1 MNVIHIAKTPLAGS
15 PGRLSDEL
23 NKIDAINSVCFI
35 ERDYPGELSGK
46 FIGSSIV
53 IDKTT
58 ASLLTKKIED
68 ADVCH
73 IHNDLSRDTL
83 NLILANA
90 ERCKFIY
97 HVHSPLR
104 EGPLFFNNYTSMGV
118 DFDAKVVVAQYHP
131 RQYQDFIPVLNVVPF
146 KPSAVPSPIGEKIRI
161 LFSPSH
167 SRTGGRWNDKTS
179 PELER
184 ALNLLSKRDDV
195 EVIIPGKLSPSA
207 LFELRRTC
215 HITID
220 EIVTGSYHQISLEG
234 LAAGNVVINN
244 SDALSNIFLEMTSNA
259 DMPPPF
265 ITLNNKNI
273 LSGLTALLEDREKIA
288 QLQRRSLSYYKKN
301 LQPMK
306 TAARLI
312 SIYKGEI

>member
-1 MNVIHIAKTPLAGS
+1 MNIVHIAKTPLAGS
-15 PGRLSDEL
+15 PSRLSDEL
-23 NKIDAINSVCFI
+23 NKVDNVHSVCFI

-58 ASLLTKKIED
+58 LSLLINKVED
-68 ADVCH
+68 ADICH

-90 ERCKFIY
+90 ESCKFIY

-104 EGPLFFNNYTSMGV
+104 EGPLFFNNYTSMEV
-118 DFDAKVVVAQYHP
+118 DFDAKIVVAQYHP
-131 RQYQDFIPVLNVVPF
+131 RQYQDFIPVLNIVPF
-146 KPSAVPSPIGEKIRI
+146 KPSTAPSPLGGKIRI

-184 ALNLLSKRDDV
+184 ALNLISKRDDV

-244 SDALSNIFLEMTSNA
+244 SDALSNMFLEMIANA
-259 DMPPPF
+259 NTTPPF
-265 ITLNNKNI
+265 LTLNNKTI
-273 LSGLTALLEDREKIA
+273 LAGLTELLNNRDSIS
-288 QLQRRSLSYYKKN
+288 QLQKMSLAYYKKH
-301 LQPMK
+301 LQPSK
-306 TAARLI
+306 TASRLI